1 MFEKFKNAANKMAL
15 DGARSFIEG
24 RYGLDAESR
33 RAFDRLD
40 LPYDSDIQT
49 IKKRYHA
56 LSKKFHPDV
65 GSHADKE
72 KFIAV
77 KEAYDVL
84 KSFCEKRED
93 NE

>member
-1 MFEKFKNAANKMAL
+1 MFEKLKNAANKIAKES
-15 DGARSFIEG
+15 ARSFIEG
-24 RYGLDAESR
+24 RYDLDANSR
-33 RAFDRLD
+33 RAFDRMD
-40 LPYDSDIQT
+40 LPYDSDMQT

-56 LSKKFHPDV
+56 LSKKFHPDG

-72 KFIAV
+72 KFIAL

-84 KSFCEKRED
+84 KSFYEKRED